1 MYDGIDA
8 AIQKK
13 LPGSRLTANG
23 TIAANRTSVVDNTGV
38 LHGSLKAW
46 KESMGVHKSMPVIYM
61 VGPNAG
67 REPGGVSRELTAAVK
82 RLLEFSRTP
91 VGE

>member
-8 AIQKK
+8 TIQKK
-13 LPGSRLTANG
+13 MPGSRLTANG
-23 TIAANRTSVVDNTGV
+23 TIAGNRRSVVDNTGV
-38 LHGSLKAW
+38 LHRSLQAW

-61 VGPNAG
+61 AGPNAG
-67 REPGGVSRELTAAVK
+67 RDPGEVSRELTAAVA

-91 VGE
+91 RGE